1 MVPHTLIGKHAASRL
16 LTLLSFVICC
26 CYAQTTPTFNRCLV
40 SSVPTQV
47 RAEGL
52 TERTGDIILQCSSS
66 TPGATITGNLIVY
79 LPVNVTNRTNSA
91 NQAVDVSLSVDFGS
105 GYSATAI
112 PAQLS
117 PGGLTFNGL
126 NITAPPSGIVYLK
139 VSGIRAAVYMAGS
152 ASAQPIVA
160 SLSFPAPLD
169 RSQVVVAYPQLGL
182 FTTIYDAGITCVGSP
197 LPSAF
202 TVTNFF
208 TTGTA
213 VASAR
218 VTEGFGTAFLPRAA
232 GEDNGT
238 RFLLKYSGFP
248 GQSQLFLPDFVAGS
262 SAAVASSAGD
272 LGGMQQVG
280 QYVPGSG
287 SLLLA
292 RVQLAD
298 SNGAGGQ
305 PVALPSGA
313 GAITLDSTSPVNLN
327 NGAGYAVYEVI
338 DANPNLRES
347 AQIPTFI
354 GISNITAA
362 ATAVGTVSLAPVS
375 SVLTASQTA
384 PITRFAA
391 VTPASDCTLVGD
403 CGANYFPHL
412 SVSNFPMQLKA
423 YAGGGPMISNPGYA
437 PITNSGGGHL
447 GYNVTIN
454 YQNGGAGWLKQ
465 WDNPNSVEV
474 TAITTNLQPGTYN
487 ANIVVDAGAAGSVT
501 IPVVLTVVAA
511 PSTTTTTTP
520 PTTTTTT
527 PPPTTTPPTTTT
539 PTTPK
544 VVINS
549 VVNAATFNSTPLV
562 AGSLGT
568 LMGTGFAGKNVS
580 VTFDGMPATLLY
592 TGANQINLQVPAA
605 VASKNSSTMV
615 VTVDGNSSDP
625 VQVSLAPA
633 APAVFSNGILNQ
645 DNSLN
650 AAAKPARPG
659 DILQV
664 FATGIPAGAA
674 VTVQIGGQAN
684 LLPLYA
690 GVAPDVPGVQQV
702 NVAVPNGVSGTSPLI
717 VCATTGGQS
726 YCSAATTLILQ

>member
-1 MVPHTLIGKHAASRL
+1 MVPHTLIGKHATSRL
-16 LTLLSFVICC
+16 LTLFSLVICC

-66 TPGATITGNLIVY
+66 TPGAALTGNFVIY
-79 LPVNVTNRTNSA
+79 YPVNITNRINSA
-91 NQAVDVSLSVDFGS
+91 NQAVDVSLSVDFGG
-105 GYSATAI
+105 GYTATAV

-117 PGGLTFNGL
+117 PGGLTFNGI
-126 NITAPPSGIVYLK
+126 NITVPPSGIVYLK
-139 VSGIRAAVYMAGS
+139 VSGIRAAVFMAGT

-169 RSQVVVAYPQLGL
+169 HSQVVVAYPQLGL

-197 LPSAF
+197 LPSSF
-202 TVTNFF
+202 TVSNFF
-208 TTGTA
+208 TRGTA

-248 GQSQLFLPDFVAGS
+248 SQSQLFLPDFVTGS
-262 SAAVASSAGD
+262 SAAVASMAGD
-272 LGGMQQVG
+272 LGGTPQVG

-292 RVQLAD
+292 RVPLAD

-305 PVALPSGA
+305 PVALPSGN
-313 GAITLDSTSPVNLN
+313 GAITLDSTSPINLN

-362 ATAVGTVSLAPVS
+362 ATATGTVSFAPVS
-375 SVLTASQTA
+375 SGLTASQTA

-391 VTPASDCTLVGD
+391 ITPTSDCSLVGD

-412 SVSNFPMQLKA
+412 SVSNFPLQLKA
-423 YAGGGPMISNPGYA
+423 YAGGGPMITNPGYA

-454 YQNGGAGWLKQ
+454 YQNGGTGWLKQ

-487 ANIVVDAGAAGSVT
+487 ANIVVDAGTAGSVT

-511 PSTTTTTTP
+511 PSTTTTTP
-520 PTTTTTT
+520 PATTTTT
-527 PPPTTTPPTTTT
+527 PPTTPTTPTTTA

-580 VTFDGMPATLLY
+580 VTFDGNPATLLY
-592 TGANQINLQVPAA
+592 TGANQINLQVPAG
-605 VASKNSSTMV
+605 VGASKNSSTMV

-633 APAVFSNGILNQ
+633 APAVFANGILNQ

-659 DILQV
+659 DILQL

-674 VTVQIGGQAN
+674 VSVQIGGQGN
-684 LLPLYA
+684 LIPLYA
-690 GVAPDVPGVQQV
+690 GVAPDVPGVQQI
-702 NVAVPNGVSGTSPLI
+702 NVAVPNGVSGASPLV
-717 VCATTGGQS
+717 VCASTGGQS
-726 YCSAATTLILQ
+726 YCSAANTLILQ